1 MVRKNKKPKKAGAPK
16 LRLLPHER
24 AELKRLAEF
33 PLTDAL
39 FNRRSRRFYRGAQIP
54 DGQLAYTSKHKPLP
68 LSEFERLLIL
78 LAVGGVTGWSSL
90 ITRHDRY
97 APHLSNY
104 PGSASGRTLISA
116 AGFQTSEIFFTD
128 DSGTYIFRTREFP
141 PTVPR
146 DSRGRND
153 VEQLLAAHA
162 SRIDKISEQRIHL
175 PRREPYMEGHNTWV
189 ANAPGSLLVFPVGDL
204 AQHTLL
210 NIAFYVAN
218 GFCIYDDINQRS
230 IPGIEQF
237 KDLVDIEKPYP
248 LTFLDQYSLAELS
261 AELAVASFNG
271 QLILQALGLGGW
283 SFDGIDRLT
292 ILGASGDP
300 DVPGLGFRFDSD
312 ERWAQPNPTGR
323 DGVFTTFTPPHYQD
337 MYEATEAL
345 YQRKFGPGGPFNPE
359 TPGPW
364 KESPRIRK
372 SARPFDPRFREC
384 IALQAQ
390 YMFDTFGKFPATI
403 PSVLI
408 LMYLQ
413 AHHLDLDFYD
423 KFFFPGAYL
432 STHAEHLKRWHPKPH
447 KEKK

>member
-323 DGVFTTFTPPHYQD
+323 DGVFTTFTPPHYPD

-432 STHAEHLKRWHPKPH
+432 STHAEHLMRWHPKPH

>member
-1 MVRKNKKPKKAGAPK
+1 MAKRPKTRKRQADKPS
-16 LRLLPHER
+16 LRPHEQR
-24 AELKRLAEF
+24 QLKELLKFPLAE
-33 PLTDAL
+33 AL
-39 FNRRSRRFYRGAQIP
+39 FSRRSRRFFRGAEIP
-54 DGQLAYTSKHKPLP
+54 DGPLAYKSKHKPLP
-68 LSEFERLLIL
+68 LSELERLLVL
-78 LAVGGVTGWSSL
+78 LAVGGVTGWSNL

-116 AGFQTSEIFFTD
+116 AGFHTSETFFTD
-128 DSGTYIFRTREFP
+128 DSGTYIFRTRDLAP
-141 PTVPR
+141 PAAR
-146 DSRGRND
+146 DAHGRNRIED
-153 VEQLLAAHA
+153 LLEAHQ
-162 SRIDKISEQRIHL
+162 SRIERISDQRIHL

-218 GFCIYDDINQRS
+218 GFCIYDDIHRTR
-230 IPGIEQF
+230 IPGIDKF
-237 KDLVDIEKPYP
+237 RDLVDIENPYP
-248 LTFLDQYSLAELS
+248 LTFLDQYSIAELS

-271 QLILQALGLGGW
+271 QLMLQALGLGGW

-300 DVPGLGFRFDSD
+300 DVPGLGFRYDND

-323 DGVFTTFTPPHYQD
+323 DGVFTAFCPPHFDDLYA
-337 MYEATEAL
+337 ATEAL
-345 YQRKFGPGGPFNPE
+345 YQRKFGPGGPFHPD

-364 KESPRIRK
+364 KESPRVRS

-390 YMFDTFGKFPATI
+390 YMFDTFGKFPATV
-403 PSVLI
+403 PSVLV

-423 KFFFPGAYL
+423 KKFAPGAYL
-432 STHAEHLKRWHPKPH
+432 STHKEHLKRWHPDLV
-447 KEKK
+447 KEKR

>member
-1 MVRKNKKPKKAGAPK
+1 MSENAKSSRTPLK
-16 LRLLPHER
+16 LTTQER
-24 AELKRLAEF
+24 EALDGVLSF

-39 FNRRSRRFYRGAQIP
+39 FGRRSRRFYRGAEIP
-54 DGQLAYTSKHKPLP
+54 DGQLAYRSKHEVLP
-68 LSEFERLLIL
+68 LSDLERLLIL
-78 LAVGGVTGWSSL
+78 LSVGGVTGWSNL

-104 PGSASGRTLISA
+104 PGSASGRTYISA
-116 AGFQTSEIFFTD
+116 AGFQTSEVLFTD
-128 DSGTYIFRTREFP
+128 DSGTYIFRTRDFP
-141 PTVPR
+141 VPVPR
-146 DSRGRND
+146 NEDGRTP
-153 VEQLLAAHA
+153 VEELLEAHR
-162 SRIDKISEQRIHL
+162 SRIERISDERIYL

-218 GFCIYDDINQRS
+218 GFCIYYDIHHRA
-230 IPGIEQF
+230 IPGLE
-237 KDLVDIEKPYP
+237 KLSDLVDLDNPYP
-248 LTFLDQYSLAELS
+248 LTFLDQYSIAELS
-261 AELAVASFNG
+261 AELAVSSFNG

-300 DVPGLGFRFDSD
+300 GVPGLGFRYDKD
-312 ERWAQPNPTGR
+312 PRWAQPNPTGR
-323 DGVFTTFTPPHYQD
+323 EGVFTAYCPPHFPD
-337 MYEATEAL
+337 MYAATEAL
-345 YQRKFGPGGPFNPE
+345 YERKFGPGGPFDPD

-364 KESPRIRK
+364 KESPRVRQ

-390 YMFDTFGKFPATI
+390 YMFDTFGKFPATV

-423 KFFFPGAYL
+423 QKFAPGAYL
-432 STHAEHLKRWHPKPH
+432 ATHKEHMDRWHSR
-447 KEKK
+447 